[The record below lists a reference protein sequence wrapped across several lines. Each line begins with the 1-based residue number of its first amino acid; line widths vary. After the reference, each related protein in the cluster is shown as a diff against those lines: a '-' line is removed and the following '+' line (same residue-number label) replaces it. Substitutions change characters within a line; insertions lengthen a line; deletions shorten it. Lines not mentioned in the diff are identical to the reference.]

1 MGGVQATRR
10 LSYSG
15 AETRRNLTVISEHKV
30 EILVCTHVSFLLVTM
45 PTCGVISPM
54 SPLSACWS

>member
-1 MGGVQATRR
+1 MECRR
-10 LSYSG
+10 REG
-15 AETRRNLTVISEHKV
+15 CHAVAEARLNLTVISEHKV